1 MKKLQLKKEVI
12 ANLDNQTSKMVKGDT
27 DFTTITHM
35 TTVGSRYRNTPPA

>member
-12 ANLDNQTSKMVKGDT
+12 ANLDNQTSKMVKGGT

>member
-1 MKKLQLKKEVI
+1 MKKTSVEKEAI
-12 ANLDNQTSKMVKGDT
+12 AHLANQTSKMVKGDT